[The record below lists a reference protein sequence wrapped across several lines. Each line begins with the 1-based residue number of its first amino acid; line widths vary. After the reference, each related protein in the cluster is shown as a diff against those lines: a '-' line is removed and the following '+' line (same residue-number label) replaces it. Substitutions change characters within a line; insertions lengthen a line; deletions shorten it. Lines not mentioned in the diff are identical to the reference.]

1 MQTIELVYAIQCRFN
16 RIVNRVLVIKQAE
29 YRNTIREF
37 SKNENRHVKNNAKSC
52 SFHGAM

>member
-52 SFHGAM
+52 CVD